1 MENSPSN
8 PEKTNQLD
16 TIIRKFEENLLN
28 DFNIEKLSAK
38 LKNWH
43 TLEWN
48 DFKKE
53 ILKSGE
59 KLNYNTQ
66 SVWYNYFTSE
76 KEKVKSL
83 SKEMKT
89 VQYTIIRNK

>member
-1 MENSPSN
+1 MENSLSN
-8 PEKTNQLD
+8 PEKTHQLE
-16 TIIRKFEENLLN
+16 TIIRQFEENLLH
-28 DFNIEKLSAK
+28 DFNIENLSTK

-43 TLEWN
+43 TLEWTE
-48 DFKKE
+48 FKKE

-66 SVWYNYFTSE
+66 SVWHNYFVSE

-83 SKEMKT
+83 AKEMKT
-89 VQYTIIRNK
+89 VQYTIIRKK